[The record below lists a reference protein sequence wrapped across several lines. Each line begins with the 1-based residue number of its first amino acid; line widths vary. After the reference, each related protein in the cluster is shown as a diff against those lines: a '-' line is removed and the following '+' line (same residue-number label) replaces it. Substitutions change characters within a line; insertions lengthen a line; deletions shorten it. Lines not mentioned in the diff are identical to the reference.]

1 MSFKKV
7 RDAHRTENTEDYLE
21 IIADLLNVKGE
32 ARIVDIA
39 SKLDIAQATANK
51 TIQRLQN
58 QGFVKKEPYR
68 SIFLTLKGQQV
79 ASISKKRH
87 IIVLTFL
94 KNLGLDQNQYIAY
107 VHQNTKATHVHIIAN
122 RINHQGKA
130 LNDSYIGFKA
140 QNSAEKIAL
149 ENGLKTAKE
158 IRHELHFEKEVLK
171 ELNKPLKEEI

>member
-7 RDAHRTENTEDYLE
+7 RDEHRTENTEDYLE
-21 IIADLLNVKGE
+21 IIADLLNTKGE

-68 SIFLTLKGQQV
+68 SIFLTLKGQEV
-79 ASISKKRH
+79 ASVSKKRH

-94 KNLGLDQNQYIAY
+94 KNLGLDARTAEADAEGIE
-107 VHQNTKATHVHIIAN
+107 HHVSD
-122 RINHQGKA
+122 KT
-130 LNDSYIGFKA
+130 
-140 QNSAEKIAL
+140 
-149 ENGLKTAKE
+149 LKKME
-158 IRHELHFEKEVLK
+158 QF
-171 ELNKPLKEEI
+171 NKRY

>member
-7 RDAHRTENTEDYLE
+7 RDAHKTENTEDYLE
-21 IIADLLNVKGE
+21 IIADLLNTKGE

-68 SIFLTLKGQQV
+68 SIFLTLKGQEV
-79 ASISKKRH
+79 ASVSKKRH

-94 KNLGLDQNQYIAY
+94 KNLGLDA
-107 VHQNTKATHVHIIAN
+107 
-122 RINHQGKA
+122 
-130 LNDSYIGFKA
+130 
-140 QNSAEKIAL
+140 
-149 ENGLKTAKE
+149 KTAEADAEGIEHHVSDKT
-158 IRHELHFEKEVLK
+158 LK
-171 ELNKPLKEEI
+171 KMEQFNKNN

>member
-7 RDAHRTENTEDYLE
+7 RDAHKTENTEDYLE
-21 IIADLLNVKGE
+21 IIAELLNSKGE

-39 SKLDIAQATANK
+39 KELDIAQATANK

-68 SIFLTLKGQQV
+68 SIFLTLKGQEL

-94 KNLGLDQNQYIAY
+94 KKLGIDP
-107 VHQNTKATHVHIIAN
+107 
-122 RINHQGKA
+122 
-130 LNDSYIGFKA
+130 
-140 QNSAEKIAL
+140 
-149 ENGLKTAKE
+149 KTAEADAEGIEHHVSDKT
-158 IRHELHFEKEVLK
+158 LKKMEKF
-171 ELNKPLKEEI
+171 NKKN

>member
-1 MSFKKV
+1 MLWIYYKLRIIQYMSFKKV

-21 IIADLLNVKGE
+21 IIADLLNTKGE

-68 SIFLTLKGQQV
+68 SIFLTLKGQEV
-79 ASISKKRH
+79 ASVSKKRH

-94 KNLGLDQNQYIAY
+94 KNLGLDARTAEADAEGIE
-107 VHQNTKATHVHIIAN
+107 HHVSN
-122 RINHQGKA
+122 KT
-130 LNDSYIGFKA
+130 
-140 QNSAEKIAL
+140 
-149 ENGLKTAKE
+149 LKKME
-158 IRHELHFEKEVLK
+158 QF
-171 ELNKPLKEEI
+171 NKKN

>member
-7 RDAHRTENTEDYLE
+7 RDAHKTENTEDYLE
-21 IIADLLNVKGE
+21 IIADLLNTKGE

-39 SKLDIAQATANK
+39 NKLDIAQATANK

-68 SIFLTLKGQQV
+68 SIFLTLKGQEV

-94 KNLGLDQNQYIAY
+94 KNLGLDARTAEADAEGIE
-107 VHQNTKATHVHIIAN
+107 HHVSD
-122 RINHQGKA
+122 KT
-130 LNDSYIGFKA
+130 
-140 QNSAEKIAL
+140 
-149 ENGLKTAKE
+149 LKKM
-158 IRHELHFEKEVLK
+158 ELF
-171 ELNKPLKEEI
+171 NKKN

>member
-7 RDAHRTENTEDYLE
+7 RDAHKSENTEDYLE

-39 SKLDIAQATANK
+39 NKLDIAQATANK

-68 SIFLTLKGQQV
+68 SIFLTLKGQQL

-94 KNLGLDQNQYIAY
+94 KNLGLDI
-107 VHQNTKATHVHIIAN
+107 
-122 RINHQGKA
+122 
-130 LNDSYIGFKA
+130 
-140 QNSAEKIAL
+140 
-149 ENGLKTAKE
+149 KTAEADAEGIEHHVSK
-158 IRHELHFEKEVLK
+158 KTLK
-171 ELNKPLKEEI
+171 KMEQFNKKF

>member
-7 RDAHRTENTEDYLE
+7 RDAHKSENTEDYLE
-21 IIADLLNVKGE
+21 IIADLLNTKGE

-68 SIFLTLKGQQV
+68 SIFLTLKGQEV
-79 ASISKKRH
+79 ASASKKRH

-94 KNLGLDQNQYIAY
+94 KNLGLDARTAEADAEGIE
-107 VHQNTKATHVHIIAN
+107 HHVSD
-122 RINHQGKA
+122 KT
-130 LNDSYIGFKA
+130 
-140 QNSAEKIAL
+140 
-149 ENGLKTAKE
+149 LKKME
-158 IRHELHFEKEVLK
+158 QF
-171 ELNKPLKEEI
+171 NKKN